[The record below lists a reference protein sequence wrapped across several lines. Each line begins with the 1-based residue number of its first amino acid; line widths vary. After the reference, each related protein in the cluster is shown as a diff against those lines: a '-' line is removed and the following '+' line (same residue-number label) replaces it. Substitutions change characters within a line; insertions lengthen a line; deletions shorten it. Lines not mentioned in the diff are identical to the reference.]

1 MSSLEGLEFNI
12 SLRITVFPEQ
22 TLTFVS
28 FGELEL
34 GVAHVGAGGTVT
46 GAWRRQQGVLGRGPS
61 CRDLQSPECWLGG
74 WQSPCTVKGKQEVW
88 IFI

>member
-1 MSSLEGLEFNI
+1 MSSLEGLEFNV
-12 SLRITVFPEQ
+12 SLRIKVFPEQ

-46 GAWRRQQGVLGRGPS
+46 GARRRQRGVLGRGPS
-61 CRDLQSPECWLGG
+61 CRELQSPACWPGAG
-74 WQSPCTVKGKQEVW
+74 RAPAP
-88 IFI
+88 